1 MQAKCNKVYFKLL
14 RLCFYAAKLMKKS
27 EKIEFLSEKYRFCV
41 SFSIY
46 FLANRNLLGSL
57 VRSYM

>member
-1 MQAKCNKVYFKLL
+1 MQAECNKVYFKLL

-46 FLANRNLLGSL
+46 FLANRNLLG
-57 VRSYM
+57 